1 MGGELPREYGR
12 TLDPFV
18 ALGQAAAVTER
29 LALGTGI
36 TLVAQ
41 HDPIGLA
48 KQAAT
53 LDHLS
58 GGRFTL
64 GVGYGWNVEEAA
76 DHGVAWS
83 TRRELGRDRMA
94 LMRALWA
101 DEPTGYEGAFGSVQP
116 SEAHPK
122 PVQRPRGPVNG
133 PRTLI
138 GGGAGPKLFAHI
150 AEYADGW
157 LPIGGRGAHRVP
169 AGAAGGLGGGRAR
182 SGAPPGGAV
191 RGPPRPREAR
201 PLRGAGRRG
210 GRAPASPGGRTRG
223 PAGAGRLRRVPVGA
237 LPGRA
242 RPVRTGAGSP
252 PYAPERG
259 AVRRTR
265 RSAGQPHAWR
275 VRRGGP
281 PCAGR
286 GAAPYAP
293 ATSAP
298 RPPSA
303 PVTSPA
309 RTAYGGRPC
318 NRGRR
323 QGILNHRDRIRGPGR
338 RAAPR
343 ARTGGP
349 PGWGVE

>member
-1 MGGELPREYGR
+1 MRISTTIFLTDETVTPVRLARELEQRGFGGLYLPEHTHIPVIRSTPYPMGGDLPREYGR

-41 HDPIGLA
+41 HDPIDLA

-76 DHGVAWS
+76 DHGVEWS
-83 TRRELGRDRMA
+83 TRRDLGRDRMA

-101 DEPTGYEGAFGSVQP
+101 DEPTGYAGAFGSVQA

-157 LPIGGRGAHRVP
+157 LPIGG
-169 AGAAGGLGGGRAR
+169 GGLTE
-182 SGAPPGGAV
+182 SLPK
-191 RGPPRPREAR
+191 
-201 PLRGAGRRG
+201 LRTAWAEAGRDPKDLQVVPY
-210 GRAPASPGGRTRG
+210 AVLPSPGKLAHYADLGIEEVVLQLP
-223 PAGAGRLRRVPVGA
+223 PAD
-237 LPGRA
+237 
-242 RPVRTGAGSP
+242 
-252 PYAPERG
+252 APE
-259 AVRRTR
+259 VLRTLDDY
-265 RSAGQPHAWR
+265 
-275 VRRGGP
+275 
-281 PCAGR
+281 
-286 GAAPYAP
+286 AAY
-293 ATSAP
+293 
-298 RPPSA
+298 
-303 PVTSPA
+303 
-309 RTAYGGRPC
+309 
-318 NRGRR
+318 
-323 QGILNHRDRIRGPGR
+323 L
-338 RAAPR
+338 
-343 ARTGGP
+343 
-349 PGWGVE
+349 